1 MQRGTGK
8 TSTRKQRQRLEQCGH
23 ELRKAGYFK
32 EYPEAGR
39 ANVEFLPRAFRGC
52 MALLTP

>member
-23 ELRKAGYFK
+23 ELRKAGDFK
-32 EYPEAGR
+32 EHPEAGR
-39 ANVEFLPRAFRGC
+39 AKVEFLPRAFRGC
-52 MALLTP
+52 PALLTP